1 MTAPTWFAER
11 TDVRGEEGISVVHR
25 VIVQYGQPSDPAEFD
40 RHYREV
46 HLGLAQA
53 IPGLVRFTTGR
64 PRALAKGPAPDLIA
78 ELDFESAE
86 AMGAG
91 MASEAGQAAGAD
103 VATFASG
110 GATMASYDVDD
121 VSPAG

>member
-1 MTAPTWFAER
+1 M
-11 TDVRGEEGISVVHR
+11 VHR
-25 VIVQYGQPSDPAEFD
+25 LVVQYGQPTDPVEFD
-40 RHYREV
+40 RHYRGV

-53 IPGLVRFTTGR
+53 IPGLQRFSIGHATSLD
-64 PRALAKGPAPDLIA
+64 PSAPAPYLVA

-91 MASEAGQAAGAD
+91 MSSGAGRAAGAD
-103 VATFASG
+103 VGTFATG
-110 GATMASYDVDD
+110 GATMASYDVQD